1 MTYRTTK
8 NITDKNKT
16 MFGPKKLQLKIK
28 AASQQITTTNLKY
41 QSPKFKRV
49 SLNETS
55 KFPFWGLNH
64 RE

>member
-41 QSPKFKRV
+41 QSPNLKEYR
-49 SLNETS
+49 
-55 KFPFWGLNH
+55 
-64 RE
+64 